1 MRSAHRVV
9 LASHGTRGAQAAEAA
24 ALELCAAGA
33 TLAHLCV
40 VPELWQGMMGDDWLN
55 NAATRERYGKH
66 VEAELSREIDEV
78 RTRLEAESR
87 SRGVEYQHRTVIG
100 DPASCLIAYA
110 AELTPQ
116 VIVIGSPRPPR
127 SPGLR
132 SRMKLEAL
140 VKSLKVPLLVAPYP
154 E

>member
-1 MRSAHRVV
+1 VL

-40 VPELWQGMMGDDWLN
+40 VPELWRGMMGDDWLN

-66 VEAELSREIDEV
+66 IEAELSREIDQV
-78 RTRLEAESR
+78 RTRLQSAAHAR
-87 SRGVEYQHRTVIG
+87 DVEYEHRTVIG
-100 DPASCLIAYA
+100 DPALCLVAYA
-110 AELTPQ
+110 ADFNPE
-116 VIVIGSPRPPR
+116 VVVIGAPRPAGVA
-127 SPGLR
+127 GLR
-132 SRMKLEAL
+132 SRMKLETL
-140 VKSLKVPLLVAPYP
+140 VKSLKLPLLVAPYP